1 MSDFFYAGKEK
12 LNVWRY
18 NLLTQEWT
26 EMDLLG
32 NFPTALASFALV
44 QSSPYSNQVVLFGG
58 TAVPFGASTSSSVHL
73 LSFHNT
79 SNSIVSMVLPVEG
92 EKLATYGHAML
103 RGSDPCS
110 FYVIGGTTG
119 HNFFLDVDKLT
130 FGDGLAKR
138 KLLSKAHYPV
148 KTPNMEGRYRLEA
161 VLHDDL
167 IFLFGGGR
175 PDYVTELRTITVFD
189 TKKKVFVD
197 LPTLPDESIGSA
209 NWEDGYPK
217 GRRCHSV
224 TKWKRKAILVGGC
237 SADKDDDDVRH
248 VDMYS
253 DVWSFDLDTYQWK
266 RMPFDLATPEGC
278 LLVWGGVRDIYSSHR
293 TNIGQY
299 CYLEPPSLKTLAA
312 LSLRPYIN
320 YKTVEEANNLR
331 FSCVMEV
338 VRGICS

>member
-1 MSDFFYAGKEK
+1 
-12 LNVWRY
+12 
-18 NLLTQEWT
+18 
-26 EMDLLG
+26 
-32 NFPTALASFALV
+32 
-44 QSSPYSNQVVLFGG
+44 
-58 TAVPFGASTSSSVHL
+58 
-73 LSFHNT
+73 
-79 SNSIVSMVLPVEG
+79 
-92 EKLATYGHAML
+92 
-103 RGSDPCS
+103 
-110 FYVIGGTTG
+110 
-119 HNFFLDVDKLT
+119 
-130 FGDGLAKR
+130 
-138 KLLSKAHYPV
+138 
-148 KTPNMEGRYRLEA
+148 MEGRYRLEA

-217 GRRCHSV
+217 GRR
-224 TKWKRKAILVGGC
+224 W
-237 SADKDDDDVRH
+237 
-248 VDMYS
+248 
-253 DVWSFDLDTYQWK
+253 
-266 RMPFDLATPEGC
+266 EGC

-312 LSLRPYIN
+312 LSLRPYIS

-338 VRGICS
+338 VRGICSDQSLKCPSPAISEASTD